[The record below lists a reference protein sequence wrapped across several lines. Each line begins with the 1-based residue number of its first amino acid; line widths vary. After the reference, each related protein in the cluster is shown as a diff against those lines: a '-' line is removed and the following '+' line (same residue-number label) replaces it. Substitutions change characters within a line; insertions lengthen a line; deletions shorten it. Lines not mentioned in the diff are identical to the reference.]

1 MEEEGTIESTLL
13 VDRSTS
19 VMVSEQSGDGERGD
33 GHHGCFANLAV
44 NIRESRE
51 KRNLAH
57 L

>member
-1 MEEEGTIESTLL
+1 VEEENTIESTLL
-13 VDRSTS
+13 MDRSTS
-19 VMVSEQSGDGERGD
+19 IMVSEQSGDGERGD

-44 NIRESRE
+44 NIRESRK

>member
-13 VDRSTS
+13 VDHLTS
-19 VMVSEQSGDGERGD
+19 VMVSEQSGDVECGD
-33 GHHGCFANLAV
+33 GHHGCFANLTV
-44 NIRESRE
+44 NIRESRK